1 MTRATHRG
9 RVRLQSYVEPAF
21 ADRVNQYC
29 LAMGVSESAIVKSSL
44 DQYLGTTAD
53 AKVLLRRLDR
63 LGRAVARSQRDLQ
76 LLSHAFGV
84 FTRLWLA
91 HTPRLQE
98 EAKPGA
104 RVDAESRYRQ
114 FVEHVSEEFSGGR
127 RFLDDLSREV
137 VADDAELDAL
147 VDNSNG
153 SSDKS
158 GQKLG

>member
-21 ADRVNQYC
+21 ADRVSRYC
-29 LAMGVSESAIVKSSL
+29 LAMGVTESAIVKSAL
-44 DQYLGTTAD
+44 DQYLD
-53 AKVLLRRLDR
+53 ATGDATLLLRRMDR
-63 LGRAVARSQRDLQ
+63 LGRALARSQRDLEV
-76 LLSHAFGV
+76 LSHAFGV

-91 HTPRLQE
+91 HTPRVPE

-114 FVEHVSEEFSGGR
+114 FVEHVSEEFNGGR

-137 VADDAELDAL
+137 VANDAELDAMAGNTAPRGGRN
-147 VDNSNG
+147 DG
-153 SSDKS
+153 
-158 GQKLG
+158 

>member
-21 ADRVNQYC
+21 ADRVSRYC
-29 LAMGVSESAIVKSSL
+29 VAMGVSESAIVKSSL
-44 DQYLGTTAD
+44 DQYLDGGGD
-53 AKVLLRRLDR
+53 ATLLLRRLDR

-76 LLSHAFGV
+76 ILSHAFGV

-91 HTPRLQE
+91 HTPRVPE
-98 EAKPGA
+98 EAKPSA

-127 RFLDDLSREV
+127 RFLDDLSREL
-137 VADDAELDAL
+137 VADDAELDAI
-147 VDNSNG
+147 VERSTG
-153 SSDKS
+153 APDKS
-158 GQKLG
+158 DER

>member
-21 ADRVNQYC
+21 ADHVHRYC

-44 DQYLGTTAD
+44 DQYLGATAD

-137 VADDAELDAL
+137 VADDAELDAI

-153 SSDKS
+153 SPDKS

>member
-1 MTRATHRG
+1 M
-9 RVRLQSYVEPAF
+9 
-21 ADRVNQYC
+21 
-29 LAMGVSESAIVKSSL
+29 
-44 DQYLGTTAD
+44 
-53 AKVLLRRLDR
+53 DR
-63 LGRAVARSQRDLQ
+63 LHARL
-76 LLSHAFGV
+76 
-84 FTRLWLA
+84 
-91 HTPRLQE
+91 PE

-137 VADDAELDAL
+137 DANDAELDAI

-153 SSDKS
+153 SPDKS

>member
-21 ADRVNQYC
+21 ADRVNHYFV
-29 LAMGVSESAIVKSSL
+29 AMGVSESAIVKTSL

-76 LLSHAFGV
+76 VLSHAFGV

-127 RFLDDLSREV
+127 RFLDDLSREM
-137 VADDAELDAL
+137 VANDAELDAI

-153 SSDKS
+153 SPEKGDKS
-158 GQKLG
+158 

>member
-1 MTRATHRG
+1 MSRATHRG

-21 ADRVNQYC
+21 ADRVNRYC
-29 LAMGVSESAIVKSSL
+29 VAMGVSESAIVRSSL
-44 DQYLGTTAD
+44 DQYLDGVGD
-53 AKVLLRRLDR
+53 ATLLLRRLDR
-63 LGRAVARSQRDLQ
+63 LGRAAARSQRDLQ

-91 HTPRLQE
+91 HTPRVPE

-127 RFLDDLSREV
+127 RFLDDLSREL
-137 VADDAELDAL
+137 VADDAELDAI
-147 VDNSNG
+147 VDSSTG
-153 SSDKS
+153 SPDKS
-158 GQKLG
+158 NKS

>member
-21 ADRVNQYC
+21 ADRVNRYC
-29 LAMGVSESAIVKSSL
+29 VAMGVSESAIVQSSL
-44 DQYLGTTAD
+44 EQYLDGVGD
-53 AKVLLRRLDR
+53 ATLLLRRLDR
-63 LGRAVARSQRDLQ
+63 LGRAAARSQRDLQ

-91 HTPRLQE
+91 HTPRVPE

-127 RFLDDLSREV
+127 RFLDDLSRELI
-137 VADDAELDAL
+137 ADDADLDAI
-147 VDNSNG
+147 VESSTG
-153 SSDKS
+153 SPDKS
-158 GQKLG
+158 NKS